1 MWVLL
6 WVQLTTSAANGGE
19 FQHYH
24 IGSYTK
30 QVVCEEAKE
39 ASKVL
44 VTNDKSKVV
53 CIKIEL

>member
-6 WVQLTTSAANGGE
+6 WVQLSASAFE
-19 FQHYH
+19 HYH

-30 QVVCEEAKE
+30 QEVCEIAKE
-39 ASKVL
+39 EAKVL
-44 VTNDKSKVV
+44 VTSDKSKVV

>member
-6 WVQLTTSAANGGE
+6 WVQLATAGLE
-19 FQHYH
+19 HYH

-30 QVVCEEAKE
+30 QEVCELAK
-39 ASKVL
+39 ADAKVL
-44 VTNDKSKVV
+44 VTSDKSKVV